1 MKKSIPIIRERESE
15 AFILGNGREREFP
28 LTPVLCKVD
37 TGLVTSIS
45 HLLGI
50 KALATN
56 KDVLLVCFAYS
67 ISQVTMRQLSWS
79 KKYDLLNQMFSDPEN
94 FSSIQGVMGSWLGV
108 MVNQISPLG
117 YNDQERETNEM
128 LTLVLI
134 ILS

>member
-1 MKKSIPIIRERESE
+1 
-15 AFILGNGREREFP
+15 
-28 LTPVLCKVD
+28 
-37 TGLVTSIS
+37 
-45 HLLGI
+45 
-50 KALATN
+50 
-56 KDVLLVCFAYS
+56 
-67 ISQVTMRQLSWS
+67 MRQLSWS

-94 FSSIQGVMGSWLGV
+94 FRTLIQGVMGSWLGV